1 MEALL
6 DQIEVLREAYGT
18 NVLVSFGALFVG
30 ILFGAVAEI
39 SRFCSRAAIAEWFQ
53 ASAQGAKPRTLLLAL
68 VTLMA
73 LIATQGL
80 YAAGLIDLNETIYWA
95 SSFRPLALIIGGLAF
110 GVGMVLAGGCTSRLL
125 VLGAS
130 GNGRSWVTLGVM
142 AVAAYATL
150 RGILSY
156 PRIWLEG
163 QWDTQITGAEMAETG
178 AVITIIGAVL
188 ALMLVVLVVFL
199 ARKARFRENTGHF
212 FAALGI
218 VLALIGGWLATGV
231 LGADDFDPVQL
242 TSLTFVA
249 PVAESLQYLM
259 IFTGD
264 SIRFSIALV
273 GGLLLGAFASA
284 IIGGRFAFVGFTGER
299 DLLRY
304 ASGGLLMGFGGV
316 TALGCTIGQGVTG
329 LSTLAPASVLATASI
344 FMGAAAMI
352 YVQKARASSPVTAMT
367 PAE

>member
-1 MEALL
+1 MEALS
-6 DQIEVLREAYGT
+6 DQIEILREAYST

-30 ILFGAVAEI
+30 VLFGAVAEI
-39 SRFCSRAAIAEWFQ
+39 SRFCSRAAVAEWFQ
-53 ASAQGAKPRTLLLAL
+53 TSQHDAKPRTLLLVL

-80 YAAGLIDLNETIYWA
+80 YAAGVIDLSETIYWA

-110 GVGMVLAGGCTSRLL
+110 GAGMVLAGGCTSRLL

-156 PRIWLEG
+156 PRIWFEG
-163 QWDTQITGAEMAETG
+163 LWDLQITGAELAETG
-178 AVITIIGAVL
+178 VIIPIIGFILVAVL
-188 ALMLVVLVVFL
+188 LVAMVFL
-199 ARKARFRENTGHF
+199 ARKARIRENVRYFLSAFG
-212 FAALGI
+212 L
-218 VLALIGGWLATGV
+218 VVALIGGWLATGV
-231 LGADDFDPVQL
+231 LGADDFDPVPL

-264 SIRFSIALV
+264 MIRFSIALV
-273 GGLLLGAFASA
+273 GGVITGALVSA

-304 ASGGLLMGFGGV
+304 AAGGLLMGFGGV

-329 LSTLAPASVLATASI
+329 LSTLAPASLLATAAI
-344 FMGAAAMI
+344 FAGAAATM
-352 YVQKARASSPVTAMT
+352 YAQKTRAPSPITAMT